1 MLYFIIGIT
10 TSRDTSGG
18 EETIEKR
25 LAFIRERQGGPGRA

>member
-18 EETIEKR
+18 EETIEKKRGWR
-25 LAFIRERQGGPGRA
+25 L